1 MDAEERKLWEL
12 YRKTERRELLE
23 RIVEKY
29 LPLVHYLANKLQV
42 FSTPSLDR
50 DDLYS
55 AGVVGLLEAVR
66 KFDLGKNI
74 EFQTFATIR
83 VRGAIIDE
91 IRRTD
96 WVPRSVR
103 QKSRRIDAA
112 IHHLFNRL
120 GRIPTDS
127 EIAEELE
134 ISVEEYYQ
142 TTDNLGPLFL
152 ASLDSVISSGKN
164 SQQVDIKDI
173 IEDNTEIGYEESLLQ
188 QKLRRKIVEAIG
200 QLPER
205 ERLVI
210 SLYYYEELNLKEIG
224 MILDVSE
231 SRVCQMHSSAL
242 LKLRNMIEQK
252 VEPGPL

>member
-29 LPLVHYLANKLQV
+29 LPLVHFLANKLQV
-42 FSTPSLDR
+42 FSTPSLER

-55 AGVVGLLEAVR
+55 AGVVGLLEAIR
-66 KFDLGKNI
+66 KFDLEKNI

-103 QKSRRIDAA
+103 QKSKRIDAA
-112 IHHLFNRL
+112 IHHLFNEL
-120 GRIPTDS
+120 GRIPTDQ

-134 ISVEEYYQ
+134 ISIEEYYQ

-152 ASLDSVISSGKN
+152 SSLDSIVSTDQGGQAVN
-164 SQQVDIKDI
+164 IKDI
-173 IEDNTEIGYEESLLQ
+173 VEDSSEVGYEERLLQ
-188 QKLRRKIVEAIG
+188 QRLRRRIVDAIG

-205 ERLVI
+205 ERLII

-224 MILDVSE
+224 LILDVSE
-231 SRVCQMHSSAL
+231 SRVCQMHASAL
-242 LKLRNMIEQK
+242 MKLRNLIEHK
-252 VEPGPL
+252 VESSPL

>member
-42 FSTPSLDR
+42 FSTGTLER

-55 AGVVGLLEAVR
+55 AGVIGLLDAVR
-66 KFDLGKNI
+66 KFDLDMNT

-103 QKSRRIDAA
+103 QKSKRIDAA
-112 IHHLFNRL
+112 IHHLFNQL
-120 GRIPTDS
+120 GRMPTDS

-152 ASLDSVISSGKN
+152 ASLDAVVSTDKN
-164 SQQVDIKDI
+164 GGRVDIKDI
-173 IEDNTEIGYEESLLQ
+173 VEDANEVGYEERILQ
-188 QKLRRKIVEAIG
+188 QKLRRNIIDAIG

-205 ERLVI
+205 ERLVV

-242 LKLRNMIEQK
+242 LKLRNLLEHAP
-252 VEPGPL
+252 ESTLP